1 METQESNIQTR
12 PEAKAAAQGGD
23 TGKKKVISAMDA
35 SVGYEGKPLFSPAS
49 FEIYAGECILLCG
62 ANGSGKSTLLKAIAG
77 IRPLLGG
84 HICISRTPPMIPSGI
99 PKTEGFT
106 LRSFIRTGCYSI
118 SDWAGHLSPD
128 AEKAVD
134 EAMESLGISHLAG
147 RDISRLSDGEFQKGC
162 IASALAR
169 KSPLVLLDEPTAF
182 LDAENKISVLA
193 AMIRTAARTGTAF
206 LFSSHDIRDAAPLCS
221 RVFAIGADGVF
232 RSGGPSVE
240 EKNKTILTIFRNKS
254 IIFED

>member
-1 METQESNIQTR
+1 MMETDDRQI
-12 PEAKAAAQGGD
+12 
-23 TGKKKVISAMDA
+23 ISAIGV
-35 SVGYEGKPLFSPAS
+35 SVGYGGKALFSPAT

-62 ANGSGKSTLLKAIAG
+62 ANGSGKSTLLKALAG
-77 IRPLLGG
+77 IRPLLSG
-84 HICISRTPPMIPSGI
+84 HVSGDMTPPMIPSGI
-99 PKTEGFT
+99 PKAEGFT
-106 LRSFIRTGCYSI
+106 LRSFIRTACYSI
-118 SDWAGHLSPD
+118 SDWAGRLSPETVAA
-128 AEKAVD
+128 AE
-134 EAMESLGISHLAG
+134 EAMESLGIADLAD
-147 RDISRLSDGEFQKGC
+147 RDISGLSDGEFQKGC

-193 AMIRTAARTGTAF
+193 TLRETAARTGTAF

-221 RVFAIGADGVF
+221 RVFAIGADGIF
-232 RSGGPSVE
+232 RCSGSSLE

>member
-1 METQESNIQTR
+1 MKTQGHHIQAGTDRQAQPQQAET
-12 PEAKAAAQGGD
+12 AGKA
-23 TGKKKVISAMDA
+23 VLSAMDA
-35 SVGYEGKPLFSPAS
+35 SVGYQGKALFSPAT

-77 IRPLLGG
+77 IRPLLQG
-84 HICISRTPPMIPSGI
+84 HISISKTPPMIPSGI

-118 SDWAGHLSPD
+118 SDWAGRLSPE
-128 AEKAVD
+128 AEEAVD
-134 EAMESLGISHLAG
+134 EAMESLGISHLAD
-147 RDISRLSDGEFQKGC
+147 RDISGLSDGEFQKGC

-169 KSPLVLLDEPTAF
+169 RSPLVLLDEPTAF

-193 AMIRTAARTGTAF
+193 TIRDTAIRTGTAF

-232 RSGGPSVE
+232 RSGGPSAE
-240 EKNKTILTIFRNKS
+240 EKNKTIHTIFRNKS